1 MTRDNA
7 EFVKRFYSEMVGHG
21 RLDAAEDLLAADYVD
36 HDVAPGHAG
45 RNGIVSWLRAF
56 DEGFRNRSVVL
67 DDYVES
73 GDVVSVRWS
82 LTATHTRAFLGF
94 PASGE
99 TVEVTG
105 TSVFRIEEERIV
117 ERWNHEDGLGLMRQ
131 LTLLSAQSVKQD
143 PRFQPGYTRT
153 VALAGAI

>member
-1 MTRDNA
+1 
-7 EFVKRFYSEMVGHG
+7 
-21 RLDAAEDLLAADYVD
+21 
-36 HDVAPGHAG
+36 
-45 RNGIVSWLRAF
+45 
-56 DEGFRNRSVVL
+56 
-67 DDYVES
+67 VES

-82 LTATHTRAFLGF
+82 LTATHTRAFLGC